1 MKLSQ
6 LLEKVQNKDVT
17 IHVISIDDSVLE
29 IIESN
34 ETSKYNDLDVT
45 HVMLVGTQLFVHVS
59 AEVIGIEIL

>member
-6 LLEKVQNKDVT
+6 LLEKVHNKDVT
-17 IHVISIDDSVLE
+17 IHVMSVDDSVIE

-34 ETSKYNDLDVT
+34 ETSKYNDLEVV